1 MSSLPVDPPD
11 HAARLRALERADQVA
26 AALEAEPTFAGRLE
40 RLAAELAPCGIEA
53 LDGEGQPISAGE
65 PPRDG
70 LTLPLSAG
78 GRGFGSLV
86 LPADTDRALAMA
98 VVARAAAALDAA
110 RLLESEQRARLRTEV
125 LQGVTSALSG
135 AATPEEVGHAVAE
148 QGARALGGTGGV
160 VYALA
165 PGEQTLR
172 VIGSWGYD
180 PDAIDAYRAVEMT
193 AELPVA
199 DVTRDRQTICIQTQ
213 TELQERYPMLVD
225 RVVGSLCAVPLLAGG
240 EVLGAVG
247 VSRSDSRG
255 FYPAERELLEALG
268 RQGGQAL
275 ERARLYRRQQLAND
289 RLYRLQETTAALARA
304 LTPHEVAATAAAQGR
319 DALGADSAWVALL
332 DEHRRALELA
342 HAAGH
347 AADTVQRFQ
356 SLPLD
361 AELPLAEAARTTTPL
376 WLESAEAIFGPYPRF
391 REVRPQAQ
399 SAALLPL
406 ADGGVALGAIG
417 LVFDRQRTFRP
428 HDRDFLLTLTRL
440 CGQALGRARVY
451 QTEHD
456 LASTLQQALLP
467 ESLPRADGIEIAVR
481 YLPAEGAAA
490 GGDFY
495 DVVELPGGRL
505 GIAVGDI
512 VGHGAEAAA
521 AMGQLRSALRAY
533 ALEGRAPARL
543 LQLLSRYADGV
554 AGARGA
560 TLVYAVVDPAAREV
574 RYAAAGHPPPL
585 LVAPNGR
592 ARYLEGARGVP
603 LDRALGHVYEDAVAA
618 VPEGTT
624 LVLYSDGAIERRGEA
639 LDVGLG
645 RLAEAAAE
653 SSRLAP
659 EGLCTRLIDA
669 LLTGTRRHDD
679 VALLA
684 ARVHAPAIAPLRLW
698 FAARADQ
705 LAVVREAMRSW
716 LASAGVDAGD
726 GEVVVLAAGELCAN
740 AVEHAYPAGSD
751 AAVEVAL
758 ARDPGGGLTL
768 VVRDRG
774 RWRPPPADP
783 GSRGRGLAIVRAL
796 MHAVDIDEGVEGT
809 TVSARFQPGSA
820 GVTPQRVAPGPM
832 RVEIDRS
839 GAVPVARITG
849 EIDRANAGH
858 VEPLLAELAPG
869 PAIVD
874 LSGLAFLGSAGLQ
887 VLFSLANRCVR
898 LALVAPPRSAFR
910 RAMEVA
916 ELGRVAH
923 LSDTL
928 GAALEHCVSP

>member
-53 LDGEGQPISAGE
+53 VDGEGQPVVAGE

-86 LPADTDRALAMA
+86 LPADTDRALATA

-110 RLLESEQRARLRTEV
+110 RLLESEQRARLRTEA

-135 AATPEEVGHAVAE
+135 AATPEEVGQAVAE

-180 PDAIDAYRAVEMT
+180 PDAVDAYRAVEMT
-193 AELPVA
+193 AKLPVA
-199 DVTRDRQTICIQTQ
+199 DVTRDRQTICIESQA
-213 TELQERYPMLVD
+213 ELQERYPMLVD
-225 RVVGSLCAVPLLAGG
+225 RVVGSLCAVPLLAGD

-304 LTPHEVAATAAAQGR
+304 LTPQEVAATAAAQGR

-332 DEHRRALELA
+332 DEQRRALELA

-347 AADTVQRFQ
+347 ATDTVQRFQ

-417 LVFDRQRTFRP
+417 LVFDRRRTFGP
-428 HDRDFLLTLTRL
+428 HDRDYLLTLTRL

-467 ESLPRADGIEIAVR
+467 ESLPHADGLEIAVR

-495 DVVELPGGRL
+495 DAVELPGGRL

-533 ALEGRAPARL
+533 ALEGRAPARV
-543 LQLLSRYADGV
+543 LQLSEPLRGWRHAARAARRSSTPSSIRPRARCATPPPGIRRRCSWPRT
-554 AGARGA
+554 GARA
-560 TLVYAVVDPAAREV
+560 TSRARAACRWTARSGTSTRTRSRRCRRARRWCCTPTARSSAAAR
-574 RYAAAGHPPPL
+574 RSTPGWGGSRRPRR
-585 LVAPNGR
+585 R
-592 ARYLEGARGVP
+592 ARGSTPRRSARGC
-603 LDRALGHVYEDAVAA
+603 
-618 VPEGTT
+618 
-624 LVLYSDGAIERRGEA
+624 IE
-639 LDVGLG
+639 
-645 RLAEAAAE
+645 
-653 SSRLAP
+653 
-659 EGLCTRLIDA
+659 A
-669 LLTGTRRHDD
+669 LLTGGRRHDD

-716 LASAGVDAGD
+716 LASAGVEAGD
-726 GEVVVLAAGELCAN
+726 GEVVVSGGGR
-740 AVEHAYPAGSD
+740 AVRERRRARLSGGQRR
-751 AAVEVAL
+751 AVEVAL
-758 ARDPGGGLTL
+758 ARDP
-768 VVRDRG
+768 
-774 RWRPPPADP
+774 A
-783 GSRGRGLAIVRAL
+783 
-796 MHAVDIDEGVEGT
+796 
-809 TVSARFQPGSA
+809 AR
-820 GVTPQRVAPGPM
+820 
-832 RVEIDRS
+832 
-839 GAVPVARITG
+839 
-849 EIDRANAGH
+849 
-858 VEPLLAELAPG
+858 
-869 PAIVD
+869 
-874 LSGLAFLGSAGLQ
+874 
-887 VLFSLANRCVR
+887 
-898 LALVAPPRSAFR
+898 
-910 RAMEVA
+910 
-916 ELGRVAH
+916 
-923 LSDTL
+923 
-928 GAALEHCVSP
+928 

>member
-1 MSSLPVDPPD
+1 
-11 HAARLRALERADQVA
+11 
-26 AALEAEPTFAGRLE
+26 
-40 RLAAELAPCGIEA
+40 
-53 LDGEGQPISAGE
+53 
-65 PPRDG
+65 
-70 LTLPLSAG
+70 
-78 GRGFGSLV
+78 
-86 LPADTDRALAMA
+86 
-98 VVARAAAALDAA
+98 
-110 RLLESEQRARLRTEV
+110 
-125 LQGVTSALSG
+125 
-135 AATPEEVGHAVAE
+135 
-148 QGARALGGTGGV
+148 
-160 VYALA
+160 
-165 PGEQTLR
+165 
-172 VIGSWGYD
+172 
-180 PDAIDAYRAVEMT
+180 
-193 AELPVA
+193 
-199 DVTRDRQTICIQTQ
+199 
-213 TELQERYPMLVD
+213 
-225 RVVGSLCAVPLLAGG
+225 
-240 EVLGAVG
+240 
-247 VSRSDSRG
+247 
-255 FYPAERELLEALG
+255 
-268 RQGGQAL
+268 
-275 ERARLYRRQQLAND
+275 
-289 RLYRLQETTAALARA
+289 
-304 LTPHEVAATAAAQGR
+304 
-319 DALGADSAWVALL
+319 
-332 DEHRRALELA
+332 
-342 HAAGH
+342 
-347 AADTVQRFQ
+347 
-356 SLPLD
+356 
-361 AELPLAEAARTTTPL
+361 
-376 WLESAEAIFGPYPRF
+376 
-391 REVRPQAQ
+391 
-399 SAALLPL
+399 
-406 ADGGVALGAIG
+406 
-417 LVFDRQRTFRP
+417 VFDRQRTFRP
-428 HDRDFLLTLTRL
+428 HDRDYLLTLTAL

-467 ESLPRADGIEIAVR
+467 ESLPCADGLEIAVR

-495 DVVELPGGRL
+495 DAIELPGGRL

-533 ALEGRAPARL
+533 ALEGRAPARV

-554 AGARGA
+554 TGARGA

-639 LDVGLG
+639 LDIGLA

-659 EGLCTRLIDA
+659 EGLCARIIEA

-679 VALLA
+679 VALVA

-758 ARDPGGGLTL
+758 ARDPAGALTL

-796 MHAVDIDEGVEGT
+796 MHAVDIDEGAEGT

-820 GVTPQRVAPGPM
+820 GVTRQRAAPGPV

-849 EIDRANAGH
+849 EIDRANAGQ
-858 VEPLLAELAPG
+858 VEPLLAELEPG

-887 VLFSLANRCVR
+887 LLFTLANRCVR

-923 LSDTL
+923 LSDSL
-928 GAALEHCVSP
+928 GAALEHCASQ